1 MAGMILRTVAEI
13 FVVLALIFGFLK
25 ENKVVKVERQALRF
39 LRRLRR
45 KAHDAREKELER
57 ELLNARYAD
66 EYEPRRSSRSAAKS
80 TSGND
85 KKRKSA
91 RDRVA

>member
-1 MAGMILRTVAEI
+1 MAGMLLRTVAEI
-13 FVVLALIFGFLK
+13 VVVLALIFGFLK
-25 ENKVVKVERQALRF
+25 ENKIVRAERKAWRF

-45 KAHDAREKELER
+45 KARDARKRELDR
-57 ELLNARYAD
+57 ELLDVRYAD
-66 EYEPRRSSRSAAKS
+66 EYEPRRSSKTAKS
-80 TSGND
+80 APGGE

>member
-1 MAGMILRTVAEI
+1 MVGMLLRTAAEI
-13 FVVLALIFGFLK
+13 VVVLALIFGFLK
-25 ENKVVKVERQALRF
+25 ENKVIRAERTAWRF

-45 KAHDAREKELER
+45 KAHDAREQELER
-57 ELLNARYAD
+57 ELLDARYAD
-66 EYEPRRSSRSAAKS
+66 EYEPRRRSKPAKAAS
-80 TSGND
+80 AGG

>member
-1 MAGMILRTVAEI
+1 MIIRTVAEI

-25 ENKVVKVERQALRF
+25 ENKIVRIERRAWRF

-45 KAHDAREKELER
+45 KAHEAREQELER
-57 ELLNARYAD
+57 ELLDARYAD
-66 EYEPRRSSRSAAKS
+66 EYEPRRRSKPAKASSA
-80 TSGND
+80 GE

>member
-1 MAGMILRTVAEI
+1 MLIRTVAEI

-25 ENKVVKVERQALRF
+25 ENKVIKIERRAWRF

-45 KAHDAREKELER
+45 KAHEAREQELER

-66 EYEPRRSSRSAAKS
+66 EYEPRRRSKPAKS
-80 TSGND
+80 SSAGE

>member
-1 MAGMILRTVAEI
+1 MAGMLIRTAAEI
-13 FVVLALIFGFLK
+13 LVVLTLIFGFVK
-25 ENKVVKVERQALRF
+25 ENKFVKVERRAWRF

-45 KAHDAREKELER
+45 KAHDARERELER
-57 ELLNARYAD
+57 ELLDARYAD
-66 EYEPRRSSRSAAKS
+66 EYEPRRRSKPAKTS
-80 TSGND
+80 TAGE